1 MREAN
6 VSEEIARKHIK
17 GMINKTWK
25 KINGQ
30 CFTQL
35 PILQSFVNIAS
46 NVARVVHGLYQDG
59 DGFGVQDRETRSNI
73 LSLLVE
79 PLTLY
84 SIEISE

>member
-30 CFTQL
+30 CFNQL
-35 PILQSFVNIAS
+35 PMLQSFVNIATNYAS
-46 NVARVVHGLYQDG
+46 VAHCLYQYG
-59 DGFGVQDRETRSNI
+59 DGFGVQDRGTQKNI
-73 LSLLVE
+73 VSFLVE
-79 PLTLY
+79 PLILY
-84 SIEISE
+84 